1 MHKYC
6 ICIICV
12 VFISFYLCDCST
24 VLEFILCIFT
34 ENLLMRY
41 VDDYLLLTHEE
52 GIAHEFLLSLL
63 SPEVTAEYNC
73 TVKHEKTVSNITPP
87 LGVQLEQVCMLMRR
101 LINTQ
106 KVENGIFFI

>member
-1 MHKYC
+1 
-6 ICIICV
+6 
-12 VFISFYLCDCST
+12 
-24 VLEFILCIFT
+24 
-34 ENLLMRY
+34 MRY

-101 LINTQ
+101 LVNTQ
-106 KVENGIFFI
+106 KVENGIF